1 MRSNPGARRGARLGA
16 VIAAASAA
24 VLLTS
29 TSGGAATPAPPPAA
43 PADLFAAVHAGH
55 PGDPLS
61 YLPTT
66 NRTPVQG
73 VLDRAAAVRAAVAS
87 RSYRREV
94 EAVLAERGGTVPA
107 TPALPAPTADDER
120 LVAPLPAGL
129 RQPVAGLYAAVRS
142 AAADLGTPSLDE
154 LRGELAAIDA
164 AFGSYPQRTL
174 DAPAPP
180 GLSADGVTQRRLG
193 HADALAG
200 VQLQPATLHAVQRD
214 APDALMLASALDS
227 YLPGIAAAR
236 NQATRPAAAVTG
248 CDMLDASPA
257 LCVGGAG
264 DNTYTGD
271 EMLLIDMGGNN
282 VYDNGAGAAPFV
294 PGGSPAA
301 VPVSVNVDMGGG
313 TDTYTA
319 PQSALT
325 SDAGANRAPLVLGQG
340 AAVLGGLGISVNAG
354 GNASYLATGPAPAPV
369 VGQSDT
375 PYAETVAQGSGL
387 IGDGFLFDGGGSASY
402 RVAQPSLASRSLTT
416 VVAQGSAYSLAPGA
430 AALIQTGGG
439 GTSYTV
445 DAGTYAP
452 TVPGTMFVTA
462 EGQGSANGEGTTA
475 LLYDD
480 GGADTYALTAAS
492 DVPGPAYDQPI
503 NAPTFQVQ
511 GQGFADAGTAMLLE
525 GTGQHTYSVT
535 VAMQHQGNGL
545 FGIGGQGASQLE
557 GEALLQDGGGPS
569 SYDVESTLTDVETHR
584 IDDTCHCDHAVLGVN
599 AGAGTFPLD
608 GGAFDSTDV
617 AAQGASQNGIAV
629 LDNAGGG
636 SFRTVATAAMNVH
649 LDDALS
655 APAAPARLTVH
666 GFNAAELVAQGAQQ
680 LGFPLEDPTDGV
692 LINRGGQ
699 ASFAVSTGAPVL
711 ATAASLHGA
720 PPVVAAHGAFQWTA
734 GAQGTALWS
743 DNPYNGALGALVDT
757 GGPGDS
763 FSAVQDNSVITVP
776 DSGLGHG
783 SGGWWTPFQ
792 GAGPGAIFV
801 ATGASPSIVAHPAN
815 GICPYSPS
823 PRGYGTWL
831 DCSSYATADP
841 DHQAYDFLG
850 GFYAPGHAVGYAP
863 NATGAMPTLT
873 LTAPP
878 SATDGTAIP
887 VAVRLTDSAGAPLTG
902 APVHVSL
909 QGALDTGQGF
919 WVPPQTDTR
928 QWLSMGEVTLTTA
941 ADGTAT
947 GSLPASLLDLAGG
960 EPSQLRFVEYQVMAT
975 FDGGGGLYPHHVVSP
990 LTVAD
995 GGPGSTVPDLPLVP
1009 LAPLGAGL
1017 LLLGGTLR
1025 RRRRTAAGCEPG
1037 HGRPAGAGGPS

>member
-1 MRSNPGARRGARLGA
+1 MRSNPGACRSARLGA
-16 VIAAASAA
+16 VIAPVSAA

-29 TSGGAATPAPPPAA
+29 TSGGAATPAPPQAA
-43 PADLFAAVHAGH
+43 PADLVAAVHAGH
-55 PGDPLS
+55 PGDALS

-94 EAVLAERGGTVPA
+94 EAVLAERGATVPA
-107 TPALPAPTADDER
+107 TPALPVPTADDER

-129 RQPVAGLYAAVRS
+129 RQPIAGLYAAVRS

-154 LRGELAAIDA
+154 LRGELAAVDN
-164 AFGSYPQRTL
+164 AFSSYPQRTL

-180 GLSADGVTQRRLG
+180 GVSADGVTQRRLG

-214 APDALMLASALDS
+214 APDALMLAAALDR

-236 NQATRPAAAVTG
+236 DEATRPSSAVTG

-257 LCVGGAG
+257 LCVGGSG

-294 PGGSPAA
+294 PAGSPGGVA

-313 TDTYTA
+313 SDTYTA
-319 PQSALT
+319 PRSALT
-325 SDAGANRAPLVLGQG
+325 SDAGASLAPLVLGQG

-354 GNASYLATGPAPAPV
+354 GDASYLATAPAPAPV
-369 VGQSDT
+369 VGLGDT

-387 IGDGFLFDGGGSASY
+387 AGDGFLFDGGGNDSY
-402 RVAQPSLASRSLTT
+402 RVAQPPPASRSLTT

-439 GTSYTV
+439 STSYSV

-452 TVPGTMFVTA
+452 TVAGRMFVTA

-492 DVPGPAYDQPI
+492 DVTGPPDDQPI

-525 GTGQHTYSVT
+525 GSGQHTYSNT

-557 GEALLQDGGGPS
+557 GEALLQDDGGPS
-569 SYDVESTLTDVETHR
+569 SYVVESTLTDVESHR
-584 IDDTCHCDHAVLGVN
+584 IDDTCHCDHAALSVD

-608 GGAFDSTDV
+608 SSAFDSTNV

-636 SFRTVATAAMNVH
+636 SFRAVATAAINVH

-655 APAAPARLTVH
+655 SPAAPARLTVH
-666 GFNAAELVAQGAQQ
+666 GFNAAELVAQGAQE

-711 ATAASLHGA
+711 ATAASLNGA
-720 PPVVAAHGAFQWTA
+720 PPLVAAHGAFQWTA

-757 GGPGDS
+757 GGPADS
-763 FSAVQDNSVITVP
+763 FSAVQDNSVTTVP

-801 ATGASPSIVAHPAN
+801 ATGASPSIVAQPAN

-823 PRGYGTWL
+823 PRGFGTWL
-831 DCSSYATADP
+831 DCSSYATA
-841 DHQAYDFLG
+841 
-850 GFYAPGHAVGYAP
+850 
-863 NATGAMPTLT
+863 
-873 LTAPP
+873 
-878 SATDGTAIP
+878 
-887 VAVRLTDSAGAPLTG
+887 
-902 APVHVSL
+902 
-909 QGALDTGQGF
+909 
-919 WVPPQTDTR
+919 
-928 QWLSMGEVTLTTA
+928 
-941 ADGTAT
+941 
-947 GSLPASLLDLAGG
+947 
-960 EPSQLRFVEYQVMAT
+960 
-975 FDGGGGLYPHHVVSP
+975 
-990 LTVAD
+990 
-995 GGPGSTVPDLPLVP
+995 
-1009 LAPLGAGL
+1009 
-1017 LLLGGTLR
+1017 
-1025 RRRRTAAGCEPG
+1025 
-1037 HGRPAGAGGPS
+1037 